1 MGEINEKKRNQNITK
16 ASWWV
21 DGNNNACY
29 YQTLCGRVT
38 RSKRT
43 SMWYFASRWW
53 DRKGP
58 IGRIREQKKI

>member
-1 MGEINEKKRNQNITK
+1 MGEINEKERNQNITI
-16 ASWWV
+16 ASSWM

-43 SMWYFASRWW
+43 RMWYFALTWW

-58 IGRIREQKKI
+58 MNRIREQKII

>member
-21 DGNNNACY
+21 DGNNNVCY
-29 YQTLCGRVT
+29 YHQTLCGRVT

-43 SMWYFASRWW
+43 SHGGFDSTVYR
-53 DRKGP
+53 
-58 IGRIREQKKI
+58 REVEMA